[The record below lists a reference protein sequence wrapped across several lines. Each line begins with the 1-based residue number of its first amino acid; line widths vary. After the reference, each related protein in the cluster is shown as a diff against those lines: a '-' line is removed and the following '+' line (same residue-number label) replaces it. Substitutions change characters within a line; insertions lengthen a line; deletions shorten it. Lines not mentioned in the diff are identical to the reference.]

1 MSRCFFVNK
10 FPKISITCFFLNIA
24 LTILP
29 FYATIVIKRS
39 KMCRFFKLKKQKIQ
53 IFLEEYEEC

>member
-29 FYATIVIKRS
+29 FYATIKMNSS
-39 KMCRFFKLKKQKIQ
+39 KL
-53 IFLEEYEEC
+53 

>member
-10 FPKISITCFFLNIA
+10 FPKISFTRHFIHMA

-29 FYATIVIKRS
+29 FYATIEAKTS
-39 KMCRFFKLKKQKIQ
+39 KMCPFSKLKASN
-53 IFLEEYEEC
+53 IFLEEHKKC